1 MSTRSTTPI
10 RPRENSECNQNGKA
24 WGEKSD
30 IDGMDEGHVDDSED
44 EIQAQEP
51 SEAAMSEDV
60 AAAAPDA
67 EEVIHAEEAE
77 TQAPRVPRAPRTPS
91 QQEIDDH
98 EVAHCPFRS
107 WCEHCVRGQ
116 AKDDPHRTVASEY
129 ADSSVVRVSMD
140 YCFFTEGA
148 KATETD
154 HENSTKAAVSM
165 TVMLMVE
172 SLFRSMWAYAV
183 QCKGA
188 TDEWL
193 AEQIKDDLETIGL
206 AGERLIIKA
215 DQEPAIT
222 EVQRAVAAARATSGT
237 AMEQARVG
245 DSNSNGRV
253 ERAIQ
258 DFKGLTRTLRSALE
272 ARTGTKISLEDPIV
286 PWMVRHAAQI
296 INVCRVREDG
306 QTAWQKMTGRRFYG
320 KMVPFAEMVMF
331 KIPKTKH
338 RVGSFEDR
346 WELGC
351 WVGIVPRSGEHLVA
365 TDTGVHK
372 VSTIKRRMASE
383 RWSAEWVK
391 GIVGSPAEPMPG
403 STMRPKHRLIA
414 YAKRLPDDRVATA
427 TYVPAAEPAD
437 IPEFRAAKIYQ
448 RDVETFG
455 GSEKCPGCRAA
466 AKGGK
471 YKMSHTFECRQRFE
485 RLLKEDFRAKQRF
498 DKAAERRWTGITNK
512 AMAMDPTAPSNSEA
526 AEDKDDAAA
535 TPTGAAGSG
544 AGPMGDPRRSKE
556 IDDQNKRQL
565 QEGIKSSMQTAEAA
579 ARGTKR
585 NAEEDADDYER
596 VSRGATADTT
606 AETKGVKRKDENQD
620 DSQRQQD
627 RADDMSSLQSDRR
640 SHPGPVHGEKKFSK
654 EDLEW
659 NHIGSG
665 MFARTFI
672 NADHMI
678 TTSKS
683 GPPMMDVHR
692 RIIRSM
698 TTGRVLDDCITDE
711 VSDEKLHRALKQ
723 PDNIRV
729 ELVMK
734 GALKMFNVVGPD
746 VSETFSQP
754 RVAQEAGVQKQF
766 KIRPGWS
773 LDLTLDDPMTG
784 LPWDL
789 SKRNV
794 RERVLRLVQETKP
807 FMLIGSPPC
816 TAFSSLQNLRRQGRD
831 PARMAKELED
841 AKKHVRFCIKLYM
854 EQVRGGRYFLHEHP
868 ENATSWH
875 MPEVIE
881 LAAQAG
887 VGMTVCDMC
896 AYGMEITDKD
906 GVALVRKS
914 TKFLTNADEVA
925 KRISRRCSNKKESGE
940 SSISP
945 LKRLRPK
952 LQAQHRHANILG
964 GMLNNATYTLESSAG
979 KCAPE
984 WQRKRSCTSW
994 ACMHSR

>member
-1 MSTRSTTPI
+1 
-10 RPRENSECNQNGKA
+10 
-24 WGEKSD
+24 
-30 IDGMDEGHVDDSED
+30 
-44 EIQAQEP
+44 
-51 SEAAMSEDV
+51 
-60 AAAAPDA
+60 
-67 EEVIHAEEAE
+67 
-77 TQAPRVPRAPRTPS
+77 
-91 QQEIDDH
+91 
-98 EVAHCPFRS
+98 
-107 WCEHCVRGQ
+107 
-116 AKDDPHRTVASEY
+116 
-129 ADSSVVRVSMD
+129 MD

-403 STMRPKHRLIA
+403 STMRPKHRLMA

-512 AMAMDPTAPSNSEA
+512 AMPWIRRPHRTLKP
-526 AEDKDDAAA
+526 
-535 TPTGAAGSG
+535 
-544 AGPMGDPRRSKE
+544 PRTKTT
-556 IDDQNKRQL
+556 QLQRQL
-565 QEGIKSSMQTAEAA
+565 EPQDLERDQWETRGEAKRSMIKTKDNYKKVSNHRCRRRRRQQEAPRETLKKMLMTTKESAEGQQQT
-579 ARGTKR
+579 
-585 NAEEDADDYER
+585 
-596 VSRGATADTT
+596 
-606 AETKGVKRKDENQD
+606 QQ
-620 DSQRQQD
+620 QRQK
-627 RADDMSSLQSDRR
+627 
-640 SHPGPVHGEKKFSK
+640 V
-654 EDLEW
+654 
-659 NHIGSG
+659 
-665 MFARTFI
+665 
-672 NADHMI
+672 
-678 TTSKS
+678 
-683 GPPMMDVHR
+683 
-692 RIIRSM
+692 
-698 TTGRVLDDCITDE
+698 
-711 VSDEKLHRALKQ
+711 
-723 PDNIRV
+723 
-729 ELVMK
+729 
-734 GALKMFNVVGPD
+734 
-746 VSETFSQP
+746 
-754 RVAQEAGVQKQF
+754 
-766 KIRPGWS
+766 
-773 LDLTLDDPMTG
+773 
-784 LPWDL
+784 
-789 SKRNV
+789 
-794 RERVLRLVQETKP
+794 
-807 FMLIGSPPC
+807 
-816 TAFSSLQNLRRQGRD
+816 
-831 PARMAKELED
+831 
-841 AKKHVRFCIKLYM
+841 
-854 EQVRGGRYFLHEHP
+854 
-868 ENATSWH
+868 
-875 MPEVIE
+875 
-881 LAAQAG
+881 
-887 VGMTVCDMC
+887 
-896 AYGMEITDKD
+896 
-906 GVALVRKS
+906 
-914 TKFLTNADEVA
+914 
-925 KRISRRCSNKKESGE
+925 
-940 SSISP
+940 
-945 LKRLRPK
+945 
-952 LQAQHRHANILG
+952 
-964 GMLNNATYTLESSAG
+964 
-979 KCAPE
+979 
-984 WQRKRSCTSW
+984 
-994 ACMHSR
+994 